1 MKIGTT
7 SYIYPDNII
16 PNAEKLC
23 GLVEDLQLILFEGE
37 DYSNLP
43 TVNDIKVLSEI
54 TKKSGLSYTVH
65 LPIDLD
71 VCSSEENFRKFSLT
85 RTLEIMELTNPLNP
99 TGFVLH
105 LPRKSVI
112 SEGEW
117 QKCASE
123 SLSAIYENYPVDSL
137 YVENLSYPI
146 SLLEPVINNFNSNLC
161 LDISHAV
168 RCGDDWENY
177 FELYFDR
184 IGVIHFYGP
193 ESDSEGHLGLQK
205 ADRSFVNSA
214 VKKLVTDGFDGL
226 LILEV
231 FGKEDFFESM
241 TILKEELGKW
251 QKKSL

>member
-7 SYIYPDNII
+7 SYIYPENII

-23 GLVEDLQLILFEGE
+23 GIVEDVQLVLFEGK

-43 TVNDIKVLSEI
+43 SANDIQVLSEI

-71 VCSSEENFRKFSLT
+71 VCSSEDSFRKFSLK
-85 RTLEIMELTNPLNP
+85 RTVEIMDLTAPLDP
-99 TGFVLH
+99 TGYVIH
-105 LPRKSVI
+105 LPRKSVN
-112 SEGEW
+112 SESEW
-117 QKCASE
+117 QKYASE
-123 SLSAIYENYPVDSL
+123 SLSVIYDEYTIDSL
-137 YVENLSYPI
+137 FVENLSYPI
-146 SLLEPVINNFNSNLC
+146 SLLEPVINKFNSKLC

-168 RCGDDWENY
+168 RCEDDWENY

-205 ADRSFVNSA
+205 ADRTFVNSA
-214 VKKLVTDGFDGL
+214 VKKLVKAGFKGL

-241 TILKEELGKW
+241 KILKEELSKW
-251 QKKSL
+251 QKKS